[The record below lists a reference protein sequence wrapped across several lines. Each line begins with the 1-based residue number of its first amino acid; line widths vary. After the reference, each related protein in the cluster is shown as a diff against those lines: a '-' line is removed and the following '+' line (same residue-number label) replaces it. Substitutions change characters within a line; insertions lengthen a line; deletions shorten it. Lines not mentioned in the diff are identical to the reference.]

1 MEIEKIQRKTVVA
14 AAMDRMKELIASGRF
29 KVNERIPPEQDL
41 ADMFGIARSSMREVI
56 KTLHYLG
63 VLESQTGRGTYVCD
77 RSKIS
82 TEALTWSILLGA
94 NDIFE
99 MVKLREVLEQAGLQA
114 IVDKRT
120 SSPGAALGEIAELER
135 QIGNMRSAVETE
147 DLEALI
153 LADYN
158 FHGAII
164 AGSGNSLFTSI
175 YQTLRA
181 FMHEEIQKTYQG
193 ASFRKA
199 ITEHTEFLD
208 AIKSGE
214 IRRVLEIHQ
223 AHVRSVTNKLRETLE
238 KAPRVS
244 TG

>member
-1 MEIEKIQRKTVVA
+1 
-14 AAMDRMKELIASGRF
+14 
-29 KVNERIPPEQDL
+29 
-41 ADMFGIARSSMREVI
+41 MFGIARSSMREVI

-77 RSKIS
+77 RGKIS

-99 MVKLREVLEQAGLQA
+99 LVQLREVLEQAGLQA
-114 IVDKRT
+114 IVQRCA
-120 SSPGAALGEIAELER
+120 SASASAAHLLTELEQ
-135 QIGNMRSAVETE
+135 QIEAMRRAVDGH

-153 LADYN
+153 LADYS

-164 AGSGNSLFTSI
+164 AGSGNSLFTAI

-181 FMHEEIQKTYQG
+181 FMHEEIRKTYQG
-193 ASFRKA
+193 ASFGKA

-208 AIKSGE
+208 AIKSGNVQ
-214 IRRVLEIHQ
+214 RVVEIHR
-223 AHVRSVTNKLRETLE
+223 AHVRSVADKLRQTLG
-238 KAPRVS
+238 KQPRAS